1 MTHTSPLSR
10 SRLLAISR
18 KELLQLRRDTRSLGL
33 AFALPALLLLLFGYV
48 ITTDVRNI
56 SAAVLDRN
64 RTPESRALIAAF
76 SQSGYFTVTTSP
88 TTESQAASLIE
99 RGKVRVAVV
108 IPERFSADLVA
119 GRPAPVELLLDGSDA
134 KTATVARGYADAI
147 ARSFSANTQLNERR
161 VAAPLR
167 AESRV
172 WYNEA
177 LESQPVVVP
186 GLIGLIMSIIAAM
199 LTSLTIAREW
209 ERGTMEQLAAT
220 PVHRA
225 EVIVGKLLPYLAIAL
240 IDVAVAV
247 VVGVFVF
254 GVPFRGSVLLFALAA
269 TIFLVGVL
277 GLGIMLS
284 SAVKSQLLAT
294 QAAIFA
300 TYLPALL
307 FSGFLYPIDS
317 MPLVLRIV
325 SRAVPARHF
334 VSLSR
339 DILLKGVGA
348 EAIVP
353 TLAGLTIY
361 ATVML
366 SQSIRIFKKEVA

>member
-1 MTHTSPLSR
+1 MTSLKL
-10 SRLLAISR
+10 SRLLAIAR
-18 KELLQLRRDTRSLGL
+18 KELIQLRRDTRSLAL

-56 SAAVLDRN
+56 SAAVLDRD
-64 RTPESRALIAAF
+64 RTPESRALISAF
-76 SQSGYFTVTTSP
+76 SQSGYFTITKSP
-88 TTESQAASLIE
+88 HSDAEAAALIE
-99 RGKVRVAVV
+99 RGTVRVALV
-108 IPERFSADLVA
+108 IPERFSADFA
-119 GRPAPVELLLDGSDA
+119 SGHAAPVELLLDGSDA
-134 KTATVARGYADAI
+134 KTGTVARGYADAI
-147 ARSFSANTQLNERR
+147 AHSYSGVQVRAQAVETP
-161 VAAPLR
+161 VR

-225 EVIVGKLLPYLAIAL
+225 EVILGKLLPYLGIAL
-240 IDVAVAV
+240 IDVAIAV
-247 VVGVFVF
+247 LVGVFLF
-254 GVPFRGSVLLFALAA
+254 AVPFRGSVLLFAFAA

-294 QAAIFA
+294 QAAIFS

-317 MPLVLRIV
+317 MPLALRIL
-325 SRAVPARHF
+325 SRAVPAQHF
-334 VSLSR
+334 VTLSR
-339 DILLKGVGA
+339 GILLKGVG
-348 EAIVP
+348 I
-353 TLAGLTIY
+353 
-361 ATVML
+361 
-366 SQSIRIFKKEVA
+366 EVI